1 MANLLSN
8 KVNKLKTKEYK
19 TLGTAILCQVFG
31 TFAMQAIEQNGLLV
45 LYLRALGLSA
55 SFTLSLLSG
64 FSLIQASLRVPSSH
78 IADSLGRKRLGQS
91 GTLLGSASLIMIAL
105 SGFLT
110 PSLVRGV
117 VITTVLLLAFGEAL
131 FASGWFSVLH
141 PIIPNHRRGAFFGL
155 LRFSWQSSGIILAAV
170 SSFFLHRFPEVW
182 MYQIVF
188 GVIAAGA
195 LMRAL
200 LYTKL
205 PQTEDPR
212 ERETSFGNAVKRVF
226 AQKGFSSYMIY
237 IFVRFLFVG
246 AILQIL
252 VLLEKEAI
260 GLSDGTVVML
270 ANIGLIGHLAG
281 FMGGSISVDK
291 LSRKPFFVLSHGCM
305 SVLILLF
312 PLRVFFPSL
321 PVVPVYALL
330 HFVFGFFFAN
340 FSVAMTAEEFSLIRT
355 ERKALAFSF
364 SGFAFI
370 GGKALSRFISS
381 FLLHPRILPEHI
393 TAFGRSFS
401 NYDLVL
407 IIFGTCLILTLP
419 LTRIVPGVKGKL
431 KEKPNPWWI
440 R

>member
-1 MANLLSN
+1 MKNHLSR
-8 KVNKLKTKEYK
+8 KVDQFKTHEYK

-31 TFAMQAIEQNGLLV
+31 TFAMQAIEQNGLLI

-78 IADSLGRKRLGQS
+78 IADSVGRKRLGLS
-91 GTLLGSASLIMIAL
+91 GTLLGTASLIMIAL
-105 SGFLT
+105 SGFLN

-131 FASGWFSVLH
+131 FSSGWFSVLH

-170 SSFFLHRFPEVW
+170 SSFFLHRYPEVW

-195 LMRAL
+195 FTRAL

-205 PQTEDPR
+205 PQLESPG
-212 ERETSFGNAVKRVF
+212 ESQISFGDAVKQVF
-226 AQKGFSSYMIY
+226 EQKGFSSYMIY

-281 FMGGSISVDK
+281 FIGGSFSVDK
-291 LSRKPFFVLSHGCM
+291 LSRKPFFVVSHGLM
-305 SVLILLF
+305 GLIILLF
-312 PLRVFFPSL
+312 PLRTFFPTL
-321 PVVPVYALL
+321 PIVPVYALL
-330 HFVFGFFFAN
+330 HFIFGFFFAN

-370 GGKALSRFISS
+370 GGKAVSRFFSS
-381 FLLHPRILPEHI
+381 FLLHPGVLPENL
-393 TAFGRSFS
+393 TVFGGSFS

-407 IIFGTCLILTLP
+407 IIFGICLILTLP
-419 LTRIVPGVKGKL
+419 LTRIVPGVKIDL